1 MKVYSVRECSSLV
14 AGAFQK
20 DYIFKNITISG
31 TVSNLRFHFSGV
43 IFFSLIDEES
53 RITCRIGKMRSAF
66 LGRRIKNG
74 TEILILG
81 NIKYEKISG
90 RPIFQVDRILSST
103 ESPILE
109 KLDMLKKELKASGY
123 FDIEKKKRLPL
134 FPFRVGIVTSA
145 SGAVIHD
152 IIRTGFLR
160 NNSVRY
166 SLYSTTVQGENAA
179 ADMAEMVIRAN
190 EETEPPDILIIA
202 RGGGSEEDLTPFN
215 QRVLLDAVFCSKIP
229 VISAVGHE
237 TDFSISDFVADLRAP
252 TPSAAAELAVPDI
265 DELKIKLN
273 SYNNRYKVA
282 LKKQLEYKRLKY
294 EKCMTRRVFKEPLQR
309 INESYLHVDTQ
320 EKNIENKF
328 KLKIMQKRSE
338 FQNVVEKIDALSPL
352 KTLSRGYSIMEKNG
366 KIVKSKKELNIGDE
380 VNIKLYEGTT
390 KAKII

>member
-14 AGAFQK
+14 AGALQK

-31 TVSNLRFHFSGV
+31 TVSNLHFHFSGV

-81 NIKYEKISG
+81 NIKYDKISG

-109 KLDMLKKELKASGY
+109 KLDMLKKELKSSGY

-166 SLYSTTVQGENAA
+166 SLYSTTVQGEDAA

-202 RGGGSEEDLTPFN
+202 RGGGAEEDLAPFN

-237 TDFSISDFVADLRAP
+237 TDVTLLDLAADVRASTP
-252 TPSAAAELAVPDI
+252 TQAAEIAVPDKKYI
-265 DELKIKLN
+265 EERIICLYLVLQKIIRDKLN
-273 SYNNRYKVA
+273 IS
-282 LKKQLEYKRLKY
+282 
-294 EKCMTRRVFKEPLQR
+294 
-309 INESYLHVDTQ
+309 
-320 EKNIENKF
+320 
-328 KLKIMQKRSE
+328 KLKLQH
-338 FQNVVEKIDALSPL
+338 
-352 KTLSRGYSIMEKNG
+352 TLTIFNILAQSG
-366 KIVKSKKELNIGDE
+366 KVTAVRKDILYILICSKHIKGADDGKEI
-380 VNIKLYEGTT
+380 
-390 KAKII
+390 

>member
-1 MKVYSVRECSSLV
+1 
-14 AGAFQK
+14 
-20 DYIFKNITISG
+20 
-31 TVSNLRFHFSGV
+31 
-43 IFFSLIDEES
+43 
-53 RITCRIGKMRSAF
+53 MRSAF

-215 QRVLLDAVFCSKIP
+215 QRVLLDAGFCSKIP
-229 VISAVGHE
+229 VISCISLSVISAVGHE
-237 TDFSISDFVADLRAP
+237 TDVTLLDLAADVRASTP
-252 TPSAAAELAVPDI
+252 TQAAEIAVPDKKYI
-265 DELKIKLN
+265 EERIICLYLVLQKIIRDKLN
-273 SYNNRYKVA
+273 ISKLKLQHTLTIFNILAQSGKVTAVRKDILYNWIILDRK
-282 LKKQLEYKRLKY
+282 LKKVISNKKLDILER
-294 EKCMTRRVFKEPLQR
+294 
-309 INESYLHVDTQ
+309 
-320 EKNIENKF
+320 
-328 KLKIMQKRSE
+328 MQ
-338 FQNVVEKIDALSPL
+338 F
-352 KTLSRGYSIMEKNG
+352 LSRCGMEDILICSKHIKGADDG
-366 KIVKSKKELNIGDE
+366 KEI
-380 VNIKLYEGTT
+380 
-390 KAKII
+390 

>member
-1 MKVYSVRECSSLV
+1 MGRK
-14 AGAFQK
+14 
-20 DYIFKNITISG
+20 
-31 TVSNLRFHFSGV
+31 
-43 IFFSLIDEES
+43 
-53 RITCRIGKMRSAF
+53 F
-66 LGRRIKNG
+66 LFL
-74 TEILILG
+74 E
-81 NIKYEKISG
+81 YDKISG

-166 SLYSTTVQGENAA
+166 SLYSTTVQGEDAA

-202 RGGGSEEDLTPFN
+202 RGGGAEEDLAPFN

-237 TDFSISDFVADLRAP
+237 TDVTLLDLAADVRASTP
-252 TPSAAAELAVPDI
+252 TQAAEIAVPDKKYI
-265 DELKIKLN
+265 EERIICLYLVLQKIIRDKLN
-273 SYNNRYKVA
+273 ISKLKLQHTLTIFNILAQSGKVTAVRKDILYNWIILDRK
-282 LKKQLEYKRLKY
+282 LKKVISNKKLDILER
-294 EKCMTRRVFKEPLQR
+294 
-309 INESYLHVDTQ
+309 
-320 EKNIENKF
+320 
-328 KLKIMQKRSE
+328 MQ
-338 FQNVVEKIDALSPL
+338 F
-352 KTLSRGYSIMEKNG
+352 LSRCGMEDILICSKHIKGADDG
-366 KIVKSKKELNIGDE
+366 KEI
-380 VNIKLYEGTT
+380 
-390 KAKII
+390 

>member
-14 AGAFQK
+14 AGALQK

-237 TDFSISDFVADLRAP
+237 TDVTLLDLAADVRASTP
-252 TPSAAAELAVPDI
+252 TQAAEIAVPDKKYI
-265 DELKIKLN
+265 EERIICSYLVLQKIIRDKLN
-273 SYNNRYKVA
+273 ISKLKLQHTLTIFNILAQSGKVTAVRKDILYNWIILDRK
-282 LKKQLEYKRLKY
+282 LKKVISNKKLDILER
-294 EKCMTRRVFKEPLQR
+294 
-309 INESYLHVDTQ
+309 
-320 EKNIENKF
+320 
-328 KLKIMQKRSE
+328 MQ
-338 FQNVVEKIDALSPL
+338 F
-352 KTLSRGYSIMEKNG
+352 LSRCGMEDILICSKHIKGADDG
-366 KIVKSKKELNIGDE
+366 KEI
-380 VNIKLYEGTT
+380 
-390 KAKII
+390 

>member
-14 AGAFQK
+14 AGALQK

-81 NIKYEKISG
+81 NIKYDKISG

-202 RGGGSEEDLTPFN
+202 IPPSPFGVEIGSEEDLTPFN

-237 TDFSISDFVADLRAP
+237 TDVTLLDLAADVRASTP
-252 TPSAAAELAVPDI
+252 TQAAEIAVPDKKYI
-265 DELKIKLN
+265 EERIICLYLVLQKIIRDKLN
-273 SYNNRYKVA
+273 ISKLKLQHTLTIFNILAQSGKVTAVRKDILYNWIILDRK
-282 LKKQLEYKRLKY
+282 LKKVISNKKLDILER
-294 EKCMTRRVFKEPLQR
+294 
-309 INESYLHVDTQ
+309 
-320 EKNIENKF
+320 
-328 KLKIMQKRSE
+328 MQ
-338 FQNVVEKIDALSPL
+338 F
-352 KTLSRGYSIMEKNG
+352 LSRSGMEDILICSKHIKGADDG
-366 KIVKSKKELNIGDE
+366 KEI
-380 VNIKLYEGTT
+380 
-390 KAKII
+390 

>member
-14 AGAFQK
+14 AGALQK

-31 TVSNLRFHFSGV
+31 TVSNLHFHFSGV

-81 NIKYEKISG
+81 NIKYDKISG

-215 QRVLLDAVFCSKIP
+215 QRVLLDAVF
-229 VISAVGHE
+229 
-237 TDFSISDFVADLRAP
+237 
-252 TPSAAAELAVPDI
+252 
-265 DELKIKLN
+265 
-273 SYNNRYKVA
+273 
-282 LKKQLEYKRLKY
+282 
-294 EKCMTRRVFKEPLQR
+294 
-309 INESYLHVDTQ
+309 
-320 EKNIENKF
+320 
-328 KLKIMQKRSE
+328 
-338 FQNVVEKIDALSPL
+338 
-352 KTLSRGYSIMEKNG
+352 
-366 KIVKSKKELNIGDE
+366 
-380 VNIKLYEGTT
+380 
-390 KAKII
+390 

>member
-14 AGAFQK
+14 AGALQK

-31 TVSNLRFHFSGV
+31 TVSNLHFHFSRV

-81 NIKYEKISG
+81 NIKYDKISG

-109 KLDMLKKELKASGY
+109 KLDMLKKELKSSGY

-215 QRVLLDAVFCSKIP
+215 QRVLLDAVFYSKIP

-237 TDFSISDFVADLRAP
+237 TDVTLLDLAADVRASTP
-252 TPSAAAELAVPDI
+252 TQAAEIAVPDKKYI
-265 DELKIKLN
+265 EERIICLYLVLQKIIRDKLN
-273 SYNNRYKVA
+273 ISKLKLQHTLTIFNILAQSGKVTAVRKDILYNWIILDRK
-282 LKKQLEYKRLKY
+282 LKKVISNKKLDILER
-294 EKCMTRRVFKEPLQR
+294 
-309 INESYLHVDTQ
+309 
-320 EKNIENKF
+320 
-328 KLKIMQKRSE
+328 MQ
-338 FQNVVEKIDALSPL
+338 F
-352 KTLSRGYSIMEKNG
+352 LSRCGMKDILICSKHIKGADDG
-366 KIVKSKKELNIGDE
+366 KEI
-380 VNIKLYEGTT
+380 
-390 KAKII
+390 